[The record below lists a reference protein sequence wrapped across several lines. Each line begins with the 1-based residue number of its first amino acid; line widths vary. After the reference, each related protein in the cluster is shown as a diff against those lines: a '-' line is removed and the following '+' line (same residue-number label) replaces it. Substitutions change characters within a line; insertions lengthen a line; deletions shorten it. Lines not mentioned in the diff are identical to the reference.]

1 MAGYAQRGAALF
13 NARVTLLHVFDPVS
27 HSGLEI
33 YVRTPTEIAEEH
45 LEVARKRL
53 DAFLSKEFPLAVSSR
68 ILVAG
73 DPATQIAAT
82 ASNGFDLIVMPTHA
96 GRFRR
101 MLLGSTTAKVLDSAD
116 CPVITSQHA
125 ETITPRPLTHRQWVC
140 AVGLGEDSERV
151 LRAALALSRE
161 AGVQLRLIHAVAG
174 TDPSVP
180 IQLDLAEQVQSE
192 ERRQVRQRIDELQ
205 HRVGSDLPYSV
216 AVGPV
221 KAALLEATRQAE
233 ADVLVIGRGPGPG
246 AQGRLRD
253 LTYAMIRDAACP
265 VFSV

>member
-1 MAGYAQRGAALF
+1 MAGYAQRAAALF
-13 NARVTLLHVFDPVS
+13 NARVTLLHVFDPES

-33 YVRTPTEIAEEH
+33 YVRTPTEIADEH
-45 LEVARKRL
+45 LEVARKKL
-53 DAFLSKEFPLAVSSR
+53 DGFLSREFPPATSPR

-73 DPATQIAAT
+73 DPATQIAVA
-82 ASNGFDLIVMPTHA
+82 ASNFDLIVMPTHA

-125 ETITPRPLTHRQWVC
+125 ETISPRPLTHRQWVC

-151 LRAALALSRE
+151 LRYAVKLSSE

-174 TDPSVP
+174 GDPTVP
-180 IQLDLAEQVQSE
+180 IRLDLAEPVQSE
-192 ERRQVRQRIDELQ
+192 ERREVRQRLDELQ

-216 AVGPV
+216 AIGPV
-221 KAALLEATRQAE
+221 KAALLEAARHAE
-233 ADVLVIGRGPGPG
+233 ADALIIGRAPGPG
-246 AQGRLRD
+246 AEGRLRD